1 LTTENTENT
10 EKNSKDELAKK
21 PRRAL
26 LVRAASFLLSSN
38 FRFSAFQRFS
48 FFSLPPLRPPLSAR
62 SARLFLKTE
71 L

>member
-26 LVRAASFLLSSN
+26 LVRAAS
-38 FRFSAFQRFS
+38 
-48 FFSLPPLRPPLSAR
+48 LRPWRDDLRVVRVVRVS
-62 SARLFLKTE
+62 RLRRHLNSE